1 MRAAWETEELVEAAA
16 HGMTLGFEAE
26 VPFADEAGLV
36 ARGFEPLGENRFA
49 QRQPDVFV
57 RHEHGAGIELVSETL
72 LVATRQERRPRRAAI
87 GAADVTMGK
96 ANAVLR
102 QRIKLRCGDVFA

>member
-1 MRAAWETEELVEAAA
+1 MRSARETEELVEAAA
-16 HGMTLGFEAE
+16 QGMPLGLEAE
-26 VPFADEAGLV
+26 VPFADDAGLV

-49 QRQPDVFV
+49 QRQPDVLV
-57 RHEHGAGIELVSETL
+57 RNEHGSGIELMSESL

-87 GAADVTMGK
+87 GAADVAIGK

-102 QRIKLRCGDVFA
+102 QR